1 MGKEILTFGDIE
13 IEKNTFY
20 RLESPI
26 FKKDVDIEK
35 VLVSSKISSGEKSFE
50 YIIGYLFND
59 YKVEP
64 LHIVLPKTSTYVKSY
79 DEQTKWMYFLIE
91 DRDLIE
97 KYYNIWDKV
106 SADIKRN
113 C

>member
-1 MGKEILTFGDIE
+1 MILKLKRIHFTALKVLF
-13 IEKNTFY
+13 
-20 RLESPI
+20 L
-26 FKKDVDIEK
+26 KKDVDIEK

-106 SADIKRN
+106 SADIKKN